1 VASSVLDASA
11 LIAFLLQEPG
21 MDVVATRIPGSII
34 STVNL
39 TEVIARSLQ
48 RGMTLD
54 FIDFQIARLPLTI
67 VPFDSNLAKLTAT
80 LKSQT
85 QSLGISLADRA
96 CLALGMDRNLPVVT
110 GDRDWAKLRLAVQID
125 FFR

>member
-1 VASSVLDASA
+1 MDSVAARMS
-11 LIAFLLQEPG
+11 
-21 MDVVATRIPGSII
+21 GSFIGA
-34 STVNL
+34 VNL
-39 TEVIARSLQ
+39 SEVIARSLQ

-54 FIDFQIARLPLTI
+54 FIDYQLARLPLTV
-67 VPFDSNLAKLTAT
+67 VPFDGHLAKIAAT

-85 QSLGISLADRA
+85 QSHGISLADRS

-110 GDRDWAKLRLAVQID
+110 GDRDWAKLGLAVQID